1 MNNRNNSTR
10 MWGFSLILIGVL
22 FVLVGWVGSHWA
34 EKKDRELIGDSR
46 RMEHNQKTSLR
57 DKYDDILRSGLNGIG
72 MISIRIGEVTATGPE
87 FIFPGSVD
95 SLFQKS
101 AEDIYKDLQE
111 LFPGRRH
118 FIMARFYAGAA
129 DFREPLAQWIVA
141 SPGLTWDSLYND
153 DKFNVRGGYKVRIEP
168 IRLLTPEATTADVLS
183 GQWRGGVTGRDVTII
198 RTYFPESKLS
208 TTYLDVAGN
217 EYESVIGILSSASLQ
232 FFTDE
237 LEVARSFFFTISA
250 ILQRLSQLGLL
261 MLIITPPVWVY
272 LDARNRR
279 LTAPLWGLFAL
290 LTSVLGALIYT
301 LVTRE
306 AGPSCPECG
315 EKVSARFVVCPYC
328 QTELKGTCS
337 TCGQT
342 VGLNWNYCP
351 SCSTEL

>member
-10 MWGFSLILIGVL
+10 TWGFSLILIGVL
-22 FVLVGWVGSHWA
+22 FVLVGWAGSRWA
-34 EKKDRELIGDSR
+34 EKKDRELIGENR
-46 RMEHNQKTSLR
+46 RIESNQKRALR

-72 MISIRIGEVTATGPE
+72 MISFRTGEVTATGPL

-101 AEDIYKDLQE
+101 AEDVFEDLKE
-111 LFPGRRH
+111 LFPERRH
-118 FIMARFYAGAA
+118 FVRARFHAGSA
-129 DFREPLAQWIVA
+129 DNMGPLAQWVAA
-141 SPGLTWDSLYND
+141 SPGLTYDILQND
-153 DKFNVRGGYKVRIEP
+153 DKFNIRGGYMARIAP
-168 IRLLTPEATTADVLS
+168 LRFLTPDAATPEAL
-183 GQWRGGVTGRDVTII
+183 GGAAWIRTGRDGTII
-198 RTYFPESKLS
+198 RRYFPESLL
-208 TTYLDVAGN
+208 TATYLDVAGN
-217 EYESVIGILSSASLQ
+217 ELESVIGLTGSATLQ

-237 LEVARSFFFTISA
+237 VEVARTFLFTLSV

-261 MLIITPPVWVY
+261 LLIVTPPVWVY
-272 LDARNRR
+272 LDARSRR
-279 LTAPLWGLFAL
+279 LPAPLWGLFAL

-315 EKVSARFVVCPYC
+315 EKISARFVVCPYC